1 MIGKDW
7 FSIIKTYNKQLNM
20 KTHLPVP
27 LNKYIK
33 RKCLSKINDALH
45 RQRQLFYSFILAITL
60 TIKTTAEKK
69 SEKVVCCEGKYP

>member
-1 MIGKDW
+1 MIWKDW

-27 LNKYIK
+27 LNKHIK
-33 RKCLSKINDALH
+33 RKCLSKINGALH

-60 TIKTTAEKK
+60 TIKTTTEKK